1 MLLQSSAKQE
11 QRYTETRCK
20 KIKKESFDLKK
31 EEDAE
36 DGGKSDEEENGEG
49 ESDPFE
55 GSLRDCK
62 REHSSLVWVDK
73 TAYIEQFIG
82 QSRDSA
88 QLQEECWGLQKYLHL
103 VNYTERFRELH
114 IK

>member
-1 MLLQSSAKQE
+1 MQ
-11 QRYTETRCK
+11 
-20 KIKKESFDLKK
+20 KIKKESVDLKK

-62 REHSSLVWVDK
+62 REHSSLVW
-73 TAYIEQFIG
+73 G
-82 QSRDSA
+82 N
-88 QLQEECWGLQKYLHL
+88 LQ
-103 VNYTERFRELH
+103 RFRYLELQIH
-114 IK
+114 LLF

>member
-1 MLLQSSAKQE
+1 MQ
-11 QRYTETRCK
+11 

-62 REHSSLVWVDK
+62 REHSSLV
-73 TAYIEQFIG
+73 
-82 QSRDSA
+82 
-88 QLQEECWGLQKYLHL
+88 
-103 VNYTERFRELH
+103 
-114 IK
+114 

>member
-1 MLLQSSAKQE
+1 MQ
-11 QRYTETRCK
+11 

-49 ESDPFE
+49 ESDPFK

-62 REHSSLVWVDK
+62 REHSSLVWVDGNMQCFRYFELQIHLLFRILFPDIKQINLK
-73 TAYIEQFIG
+73 T
-82 QSRDSA
+82 SPHKS
-88 QLQEECWGLQKYLHL
+88 K
-103 VNYTERFRELH
+103 H
-114 IK
+114 ISDVCHF

>member
-1 MLLQSSAKQE
+1 MLQE
-11 QRYTETRCK
+11 NIEIRCK

-31 EEDAE
+31 EKNAE

-62 REHSSLVWVDK
+62 REHSSLV
-73 TAYIEQFIG
+73 
-82 QSRDSA
+82 
-88 QLQEECWGLQKYLHL
+88 
-103 VNYTERFRELH
+103 
-114 IK
+114 

>member
-1 MLLQSSAKQE
+1 MQ
-11 QRYTETRCK
+11 